1 MFIDSHSHLFDIK
14 NTNIDFTGIDACI
27 VLSYDV
33 SNFDSALSFCNKH
46 SKCFCGLGVYPEF
59 ANSFNAET
67 EQFIIKHAKD
77 IVAIGEIGLDS
88 AFGNY
93 ETQINAFSQQIL
105 LASKLGL
112 PISVHLRTKQ
122 DYEQFF
128 NLIVG
133 FSQKSILHAFHGD
146 KDDCARALDLGCYIS
161 FAGNITY
168 KRNQFLRDL
177 VKYIPDD
184 RLLIETDSPS
194 ILPAQFQRHG
204 ENQPANIHYT
214 AEVIAILK
222 NKTVEQIA
230 EITRQNAINIFKLK
244 V

>member
-14 NTNIDFTGIDACI
+14 NPNIDFSGVDASI
-27 VLSYDV
+27 VLSYNV
-33 SNFDSALSFCNKH
+33 SNFDTALDFCLNHKN
-46 SKCFCGLGVYPEF
+46 CFCGLGVYPKF
-59 ANSFNAET
+59 ATSYNTEA
-67 EQFIIKHAKD
+67 EQFIIKHAEN

-88 AFGNY
+88 TFGNFAA
-93 ETQINAFSQQIL
+93 QIDAFSQQIA
-105 LASKLGL
+105 LASKLDL

-128 NLIVG
+128 NITTG
-133 FSQKSILHAFHGD
+133 TTQKAVFHAFHGD
-146 KDDCARALDLGCYIS
+146 KADCTRALDLGCYIS

-168 KRNQFLRDL
+168 KRNQYLRDL

-184 RLLIETDSPS
+184 RLLLETDSPS
-194 ILPAQFQRHG
+194 MLPATFQRHG
-204 ENQPANIHYT
+204 ENYPANIRYT
-214 AEVIAILK
+214 AEIVAALR